1 MQMAN
6 NNEPHQE
13 MPADAAL
20 FRMGAISM
28 VLGLLL
34 GIGVSPFHGGT
45 PPEDL
50 QAILPQIAAND
61 YWVVVHLAQF
71 VGDVLMLF
79 GFVALYRSII
89 EGASTGASPA
99 LARMGIVV
107 AVVAEGVYAVN
118 QAVDGI
124 ANKFVAQEWVSA
136 APAEKADAF
145 RLADAVRHIEIGTS
159 SLWALSWGITLLLF
173 GLALALGRAYPRFL
187 GWIAIAVGASQVVSA
202 LSLAYNGF
210 PGPSSEGPLIL
221 VFMATSLIA
230 LPLTLLIAF
239 FLWRK
244 AHGPGHR
251 VRPQP

>member
-1 MQMAN
+1 MFTKREGKEA
-6 NNEPHQE
+6 EPS
-13 MPADAAL
+13 DRAL
-20 FRMGAISM
+20 LRMGAVSM

-45 PPEDL
+45 PPDDL
-50 QAILPQIAAND
+50 RAVLPQIAAND

-79 GFVALYRSII
+79 GFVALYRSITQ
-89 EGASTGASPA
+89 GASTGASAA

-124 ANKFVAQEWVSA
+124 ANKFVAQEWVGA

-159 SLWALSWGITLLLF
+159 SLWALSWGIALLLF
-173 GLALALGRAYPRFL
+173 GLAIALGRAYPRFL
-187 GWIAIAVGASQVVSA
+187 GWIAIAVGAGQVVSA

-210 PGPSSEGPLIL
+210 PDPSSEGPLVL
-221 VFMATSLIA
+221 VFMATSLIS
-230 LPLTLLIAF
+230 LPLTLLLAF
-239 FLWRK
+239 YLWRK
-244 AHGPGHR
+244 AGGSGRR
-251 VRPQP
+251 VRAQP